1 MAIIEEILLRA
12 YLFLVPSQGGP
23 RGRDFALKAVL
34 GQIVMTKYNKKM
46 YRVDDIDFDQNCKST
61 FKVCDF

>member
-1 MAIIEEILLRA
+1 MTCLS
-12 YLFLVPSQGGP
+12 LVPSQGGP